1 MSSTQQTSRKG
12 VSSRSRSDASR
23 GAPRNQ
29 SPEGSG
35 VPTAS
40 QEPKPATAEQG
51 EPSLAEPGG
60 ADNVDRIR
68 EILFGGQMR
77 DYERKFARLE
87 ERFVKESTDLRA
99 DVKRSLEALEVYVG
113 KEVDSLAERL
123 RAEQTERAQAVKE
136 LGGDLKALTQS
147 LEKRATQLDEQIAKG
162 QRELRQQIFEESKS
176 TSEEI
181 RRSAEALAAVVARES
196 QELRE
201 DKADRT
207 ALSSLFS
214 ELALRLSGDFQLPEG
229 GDVGD

>member
-12 VSSRSRSDASR
+12 VSSRSPSD
-23 GAPRNQ
+23 APRNQ
-29 SPEGSG
+29 AGDGSA
-35 VPTAS
+35 VATAS
-40 QEPKPATAEQG
+40 QELKPEAAEHGEPPAAEQ
-51 EPSLAEPGG
+51 SGG

-87 ERFVKESTDLRA
+87 ERFIKESTDLRA

-123 RAEQTERAQAVKE
+123 HAEQAERATAVKE
-136 LGGDLKALTQS
+136 LGSDLKVLTQS
-147 LEKRATQLDEQIAKG
+147 LEKRAAQLDEQIAKG
-162 QRELRQQIFEESKS
+162 QRELRQRIFEESKS

-181 RRSAEALAAVVARES
+181 RRSAEDLTAVVTRES

-201 DKADRT
+201 DKADRA
-207 ALSSLFS
+207 ALSSLFT
-214 ELALRLSGDFQLPEG
+214 ELALRLSGEFQLPEG
-229 GDVGD
+229 GDVSD